1 MDSYQIHYNLILV
14 PLFQKN
20 KNKKKHSSITMFTL
34 LQEPHGVLA
43 RLAVRSKE
51 T

>member
-14 PLFQKN
+14 PLFQKTK
-20 KNKKKHSSITMFTL
+20 KNKPYSITMFTL